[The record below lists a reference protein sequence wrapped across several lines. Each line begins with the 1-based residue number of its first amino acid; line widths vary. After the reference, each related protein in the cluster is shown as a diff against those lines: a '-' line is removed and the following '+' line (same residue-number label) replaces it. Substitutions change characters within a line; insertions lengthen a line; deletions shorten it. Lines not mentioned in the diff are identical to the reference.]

1 MSKETANKW
10 LYMVAFFSLLTLACT
25 ILTINIS
32 LPILMHYKL
41 YLAGAIFFAIM
52 QLLLIASPVLS
63 DNRILFLML
72 PIAYMSSYSTSV
84 VAFWGYLFL
93 TGYDLAKVGI
103 VPGWLSMGG
112 FVFLDTIGLAVLIL
126 RCYGYLKEHRAGLK
140 TQF

>member
-1 MSKETANKW
+1 MGKKTANKW
-10 LYMVAFFSLLTLACT
+10 LYVVGFFSLVTLVCALLTVKIAWPLFMSDSTFLAASIFFT
-25 ILTINIS
+25 IL
-32 LPILMHYKL
+32 
-41 YLAGAIFFAIM
+41 
-52 QLLLIASPVLS
+52 QVLLILAPFLK
-63 DNRILFLML
+63 DNRFLFLMII
-72 PIAYMSSYSTSV
+72 IAYMSSYSTSV